1 MQTGYPFDG
10 KKYEESSQCQRDWGT
25 ELLEELH
32 LKGDESILDLGCG
45 NGAITREIAR
55 RVPYGNV
62 VGVDSSPS
70 MLEAAKAHKTDN
82 MELKLLDINEMD
94 FDAEFDVVFSN
105 AALHWVLDHKR
116 LLKNVYNAL
125 NPRGFM
131 RVQFATAGNASTFI
145 EVVREV
151 MVLPECVTWFKGF
164 RWPWFIPS
172 PEEYEALLSQTEFR
186 NHKIWVETKDRYFP
200 DEKSTA
206 SSSSPLRK
214 LNRRRETWRSSG
226 AFFQN
231 SGISWPSTVVNRIPP
246 NRFFEPGYSPRS
258 STTTLR
264 PLLASVIAAAMPDGP
279 APTIIQSNFSSSDT
293 WILSG

>member
-1 MQTGYPFDG
+1 MQTEYPFNG
-10 KKYEESSQCQRDWGT
+10 KKYERSSQCQRDWGT
-25 ELLEELH
+25 ELLKELH

-45 NGAITREIAR
+45 NGAITRELAR

-82 MELKLLDINEMD
+82 MELKHLDINEMD
-94 FDAEFDVVFSN
+94 FDAEFDVIFSN

-131 RVQFATAGNASTFI
+131 RVQFATAGNAPTFI
-145 EVVREV
+145 DVVREV
-151 MVLPECVTWFKGF
+151 MGLPECVTWFKGF

-186 NHKIWVETKDRYFP
+186 NRKIWVESKDRYFP
-200 DEKSTA
+200 DEKSMIGWI
-206 SSSSPLRK
+206 
-214 LNRRRETWRSSG
+214 EE
-226 AFFQN
+226 
-231 SGISWPSTVVNRIPP
+231 PSIVPFLMVLPGDLKGLFRDTVVDRMLE
-246 NRFFEPGYSPRS
+246 RTKRQDGRYFETFKRLNIY
-258 STTTLR
+258 
-264 PLLASVIAAAMPDGP
+264 AEK
-279 APTIIQSNFSSSDT
+279 
-293 WILSG
+293 